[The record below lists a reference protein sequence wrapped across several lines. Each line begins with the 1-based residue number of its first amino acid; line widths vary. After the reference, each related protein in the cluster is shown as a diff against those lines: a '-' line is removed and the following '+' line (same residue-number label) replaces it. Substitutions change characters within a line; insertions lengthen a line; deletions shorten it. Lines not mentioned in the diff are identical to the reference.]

1 MHKFTDD
8 MEREWKI
15 ILNTTIMEEISD
27 GLDIDLFEP
36 IKDDG
41 NHVLLKIVPTSKE
54 NIARF
59 VSMLFMICEFQCK
72 EHDITPKLFGQGLGG
87 TGLKAA
93 TTAFYEEWMDF
104 FQCLDRT
111 DLVEALAKFQGT
123 IKDLTT
129 MVAERI
135 KNVTMEEVKEEM
147 KRKLNS
153 GSETPPIENSSTSS
167 PES

>member
-36 IKDDG
+36 IKEG
-41 NHVLLKIVPTSKE
+41 GENVLTKIAPISKE

-59 VSMLFMICEFQCK
+59 VNMLFMICEAQCK
-72 EHDITPKLFGQGLGG
+72 DQSITPKLFGQGLGG
-87 TGLKAA
+87 IGLKSA

-111 DLVEALAKFQGT
+111 DLVEAIAKFQGT
-123 IKDLTT
+123 IRELTT
-129 MVAERI
+129 MVAEKI
-135 KNVTMEEVKEEM
+135 KSVTMEEVKEEM